1 VALVLQGAV
10 DEADHLWFVVDQQDL
25 AHSVQDVKNP

>member
-1 VALVLQGAV
+1 V